1 MNADACSQ
9 LYEATAPRFGERL
22 RSAESLGRYT
32 SYRIG
37 GPADLFLDPADAD
50 DLCFALAESA
60 RLGIPVT
67 RLGGGT
73 NILIS
78 DRGVRGLVVRLGR
91 AFDYRNWHEE
101 TRSRREDGNIERR
114 VIVDVGGATR
124 LAKLVSESVAHGYA
138 GLEFAAGIPGTVAGG
153 ALMNAG
159 AFGGEIGDAIQY
171 VEGVTLA
178 GEKVRLDRARLGFSY
193 RNLALDVELVITSVR
208 FSLLRSS
215 VGRLKGVVDS
225 VQTKR
230 RRKQPLGVPNAG
242 SVFKNP
248 HGEYAG
254 KLIEAAGL
262 KGKTI
267 GRAQVSPDHANFI
280 VNLGGAKAADVRSL
294 MGFVQDEVWKRSGV
308 WLEPEVKL
316 IGDWDETAA
325 STS

>member
-1 MNADACSQ
+1 MDADACSQ
-9 LYEATAPRFGERL
+9 LYEVTAPRIGERL
-22 RSAESLGRYT
+22 RPAEPLGRYT

-37 GPADLFLDPADAD
+37 GPADLFLDPADTD
-50 DLCFALAESA
+50 DLCFALGEAA
-60 RLGIPVT
+60 RLGVPVT

-73 NILIS
+73 NILVS

-91 AFDYRNWHEE
+91 SFDYRNWHEE

-114 VIVDVGGATR
+114 VIVDVGGSTR

-138 GLEFAAGIPGTVAGG
+138 GLEFAAGIPGSVAGG

-171 VEGVTLA
+171 VEGVLLT
-178 GEKVRLDRARLGFSY
+178 GEKVRLDRARLEFSY

-215 VGRLKGVVDS
+215 VGRLKGVVAS

-280 VNLGGAKAADVRSL
+280 VNLGGAKATDVRSL
-294 MGFVQDEVWKRSGV
+294 MDLVQDEVWKRSGV
-308 WLEPEVKL
+308 WLEPEVRL
-316 IGDWDETAA
+316 IGDWDETAT